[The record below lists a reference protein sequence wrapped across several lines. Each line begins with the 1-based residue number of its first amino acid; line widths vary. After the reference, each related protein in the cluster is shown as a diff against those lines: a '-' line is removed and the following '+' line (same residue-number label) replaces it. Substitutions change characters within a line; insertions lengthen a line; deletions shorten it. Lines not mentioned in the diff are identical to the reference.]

1 MLEEDDFGL
10 LHPDASSPAIS
21 EDERLV
27 SAFAEVTAFVKANGR
42 EPERSPTNMSEMQLA
57 MRLKAMREDEAQR
70 EALKEHDE
78 LDLLQEPEPPESI
91 EEVVASDDL
100 GLLES
105 DDPDL
110 YDLKHVPPKVTTMPE
125 EIGRRTPCLDFDRF
139 RKLFEECKAA
149 LASGDRDLLPFKN
162 EQQIDAGRFY
172 VLKGVLLYVDEVGE
186 RTREAGKV
194 NARLRCIFD
203 NETESNMLLR
213 SLAAE
218 LYKDGRRVT
227 ESRRATERITL
238 EPDTPMASVYVLRSL
253 SKDPQLA
260 AFPQVHKIGSTR
272 QTVEDRIAGATG
284 SATFLGAPVEIAAV
298 YKVPEGT
305 EKAFEKQLHSIFAES
320 RLDIWFEQSGKAVAS
335 ANEWFAVPL
344 DGIEKAFDLIEADS
358 IGNFHWDHPLA
369 EFRPG

>member
-1 MLEEDDFGL
+1 MLDEDEFGL
-10 LHPDASSPAIS
+10 LRADPVAPAIT
-21 EDERLV
+21 EEERFV
-27 SAFAEVTAFVKANGR
+27 AAFAEVTAFVKANDR
-42 EPERSPTNMSEMQLA
+42 EPERTPTNMSEMQLA
-57 MRLKAMREDEAQR
+57 MRLKAMREDSTQR

-105 DDPDL
+105 DGPNL
-110 YDLKHVPPKVTTMPE
+110 YDLTHVPPKVTTMPE

-139 RKLFEECKAA
+139 RTLFEQCKAG

-162 EQQIDAGRFY
+162 EQQIDEGRFY
-172 VLKGVLLYVDEVGE
+172 VLKGVLLYVDKVGE
-186 RTREAGKV
+186 RTKEAGKV

-227 ESRRATERITL
+227 ESRQVTERITL
-238 EPDTPMASVYVLRSL
+238 DPDTPMASVYVLRSL
-253 SKDPQLA
+253 SEDPQLA

-272 QTVEDRIAGATG
+272 QKVEKRITGASG

-305 EKAFEKQLHSIFAES
+305 EKAFEKQLHNLFADS
-320 RLDIWFEQSGKAVAS
+320 RLDIWFEQDGKVVAS

-344 DGIEKAFDLIEADS
+344 DGIEKALDLIEADS
-358 IGNFHWDHPLA
+358 IGNFHWDHKLG
-369 EFRPG
+369 EFLPG